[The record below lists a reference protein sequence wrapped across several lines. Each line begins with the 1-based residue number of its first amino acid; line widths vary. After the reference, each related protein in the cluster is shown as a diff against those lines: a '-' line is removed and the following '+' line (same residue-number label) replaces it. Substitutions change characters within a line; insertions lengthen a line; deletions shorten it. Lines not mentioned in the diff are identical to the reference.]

1 MIITII
7 GGLASIMNVFIDD
20 NILVINSNI
29 LIKKHRIS
37 SNMGNINVIKDNG
50 NINTDIKGTK
60 IIL

>member
-37 SNMGNINVIKDNG
+37 SNMGNINRVLPDVS
-50 NINTDIKGTK
+50 D
-60 IIL
+60 